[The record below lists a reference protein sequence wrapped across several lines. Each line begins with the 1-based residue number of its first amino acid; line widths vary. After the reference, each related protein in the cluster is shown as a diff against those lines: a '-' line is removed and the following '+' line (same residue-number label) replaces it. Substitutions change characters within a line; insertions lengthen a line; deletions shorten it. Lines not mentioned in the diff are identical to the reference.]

1 MKDSYSEGVANHTDP
16 ESCGCGS
23 NGMAEALTGERMGR
37 VLSREIPIFQGAD
50 VVGRYGRQYRMYRN
64 REIHSDP
71 ARSETLST
79 YGSIFRGNR
88 EIPYLSLKFFKD
100 RAGKSKDGIQ

>member
-1 MKDSYSEGVANHTDP
+1 MKESYSEGVANHTDP

-37 VLSREIPIFQGAD
+37 VLSREIPKFQGAD
-50 VVGRYGRQYRMYRN
+50 VVEWYGRQNRMYRN

-88 EIPYLSLKFFKD
+88 EIPYLSLVRGFQ
-100 RAGKSKDGIQ
+100 RPYWEV